1 MNYKI
6 KVAFITIIAAMLVF
20 FISGGVMIASA
31 EEVSDPAAQTEVTDD
46 VQNEE
51 PPAEVSEEVPEEP
64 ETPQTDEEIGADFVE
79 WLKATFGSDYEYYY
93 NQIIEN
99 WGSIEDYLTQFG
111 EEHLPEGFNAGLQKV
126 LDWLNEYVVI
136 WAPVLAIVVIVAYYL
151 IKKRST
157 RKTIEKVVDSKM
169 NVLSGELNKQSK
181 AIMAIGRGQ
190 TALLG
195 KNARFADTVKEI
207 EDTEK
212 ELRS

>member
-6 KVAFITIIAAMLVF
+6 KVVFITIIAAMLVF

-31 EEVSDPAAQTEVTDD
+31 EEVSDPAPQTEITDEE
-46 VQNEE
+46 QGE
-51 PPAEVSEEVPEEP
+51 PPAAEPEEP
-64 ETPQTDEEIGADFVE
+64 EQTDEQIGEDFVE

-111 EEHLPEGFNAGLQKV
+111 EENLPEGFNAGLQKV
-126 LDWLNEYVVI
+126 LDWLDEYVAI

-169 NVLSGELNKQSK
+169 TVLSDELNKQSK

-212 ELRS
+212 ELQS

>member
-6 KVAFITIIAAMLVF
+6 KVVFITIIAAMLVF

-31 EEVSDPAAQTEVTDD
+31 EEVSDPAAQTEITDEE
-46 VQNEE
+46 QGE
-51 PPAEVSEEVPEEP
+51 PPAAEPEEP
-64 ETPQTDEEIGADFVE
+64 EEPEEPGQTDEQMGEDFVE

-111 EEHLPEGFNAGLQKV
+111 EENLPEGFNAGLQKV
-126 LDWLNEYVVI
+126 LDWLDKYVAI

-169 NVLSGELNKQSK
+169 TVLSDELNKQSK

-212 ELRS
+212 ELQS

>member
-6 KVAFITIIAAMLVF
+6 KVVFITIIAAMLVF

-46 VQNEE
+46 VQDGE
-51 PPAEVSEEVPEEP
+51 PPAEIPEEP

-93 NQIIEN
+93 NLIIEH
-99 WGSIEDYLTQFG
+99 WDSIEDYLTQFG
-111 EEHLPEGFNAGLQKV
+111 EENLPEGFNAGLQKE
-126 LDWLNEYVVI
+126 LDWLDEYVAI

-157 RKTIEKVVDSKM
+157 RKTIAKVVAGKM
-169 NVLSGELNKQSK
+169 NVLSNELNKQSK
-181 AIMAIGRGQ
+181 AIMAIGHGQ

-212 ELRS
+212 ELQS

>member
-6 KVAFITIIAAMLVF
+6 KVVFITIIAAMLVF

-31 EEVSDPAAQTEVTDD
+31 EEVGDPAAQTEVTDD
-46 VQNEE
+46 AQDGE
-51 PPAEVSEEVPEEP
+51 PPAEIPEEP

-93 NQIIEN
+93 NLIIEH

-111 EEHLPEGFNAGLQKV
+111 EENLPEGFNAGLQKV
-126 LDWLNEYVVI
+126 LDWLDEYVAI

-169 NVLSGELNKQSK
+169 TVLSDELNKQSK

-212 ELRS
+212 ELQS

>member
-6 KVAFITIIAAMLVF
+6 KVVFITIIAAMLVF

-46 VQNEE
+46 VQDGE
-51 PPAEVSEEVPEEP
+51 PPAEIPEEP

-93 NQIIEN
+93 NLIIEH

-111 EEHLPEGFNAGLQKV
+111 EENLPEGFNAGLQKV
-126 LDWLNEYVVI
+126 LDWLDEYVAI

-169 NVLSGELNKQSK
+169 TVLSDELNKQSK
-181 AIMAIGRGQ
+181 AIMAIGHGQ

-212 ELRS
+212 ELQS

>member
-6 KVAFITIIAAMLVF
+6 KVVFITIIAAMLVF

-31 EEVSDPAAQTEVTDD
+31 EEVGDPASQTETTDD
-46 VQNEE
+46 AQDGE
-51 PPAEVSEEVPEEP
+51 PPAEIPEEP
-64 ETPQTDEEIGADFVE
+64 ETPQTDEEISADFVE

-93 NQIIEN
+93 NLIIEH

-111 EEHLPEGFNAGLQKV
+111 EENLPEGFNAGLQKV
-126 LDWLNEYVVI
+126 LDWLDKYVAI

-169 NVLSGELNKQSK
+169 TVLSDELNKQSK

-212 ELRS
+212 ELQS

>member
-6 KVAFITIIAAMLVF
+6 KVVFITIIAAMLVF

-31 EEVSDPAAQTEVTDD
+31 EEVSDPTPQTEITDEG
-46 VQNEE
+46 QGET
-51 PPAEVSEEVPEEP
+51 PPAVEPEEP
-64 ETPQTDEEIGADFVE
+64 EQTDEQIGEDFVE

-126 LDWLNEYVVI
+126 LDWLNEYVAI

-169 NVLSGELNKQSK
+169 TVLSDELNKQSK
-181 AIMAIGRGQ
+181 AIMAIGHGQ

-212 ELRS
+212 ELQS

>member
-6 KVAFITIIAAMLVF
+6 KVVFITIIAAMLVF

-31 EEVSDPAAQTEVTDD
+31 DEVSDPAAQTEVTDD
-46 VQNEE
+46 AQDGE
-51 PPAEVSEEVPEEP
+51 PPAEIPEEP

-93 NQIIEN
+93 NLIIEH

-111 EEHLPEGFNAGLQKV
+111 EENLPEGFNAGLQKV
-126 LDWLNEYVVI
+126 LDWLDEYVAI

-169 NVLSGELNKQSK
+169 TVLSDELNKQSK
-181 AIMAIGRGQ
+181 AIMAIGHGQ

-212 ELRS
+212 ELQS

>member
-6 KVAFITIIAAMLVF
+6 KVVFITIIAAMLVF

-31 EEVSDPAAQTEVTDD
+31 EEVGDPAPQTEITDEE
-46 VQNEE
+46 QGE
-51 PPAEVSEEVPEEP
+51 PPAAEPEEP
-64 ETPQTDEEIGADFVE
+64 EEPEEPGQTDEQMGEDFVE

-136 WAPVLAIVVIVAYYL
+136 WATVLAIVVIVAYYL

-169 NVLSGELNKQSK
+169 TVLSDELNKQSK

-212 ELRS
+212 ELQS

>member
-6 KVAFITIIAAMLVF
+6 KVVFITIIAAMLVF

-46 VQNEE
+46 VQDGE
-51 PPAEVSEEVPEEP
+51 PPAEIPEEP

-93 NQIIEN
+93 NLIIEH
-99 WGSIEDYLTQFG
+99 WDSIEDYLTQFG
-111 EEHLPEGFNAGLQKV
+111 EENLPEGFNAGLQKV
-126 LDWLNEYVVI
+126 LDWLDEYVAI

-157 RKTIEKVVDSKM
+157 RKTIEKVVDGKM
-169 NVLSGELNKQSK
+169 NVLSNELNKQSK
-181 AIMAIGRGQ
+181 AIMAIGHGQ

-212 ELRS
+212 ELQS

>member
-1 MNYKI
+1 MNCKI
-6 KVAFITIIAAMLVF
+6 KVVFITIIAAMLVF

-31 EEVSDPAAQTEVTDD
+31 EEISDPAAQTEVTDD
-46 VQNEE
+46 AQDGE
-51 PPAEVSEEVPEEP
+51 PPAEIPEEP

-79 WLKATFGSDYEYYY
+79 WLKATFGADYEYYY
-93 NQIIEN
+93 NLIIEH

-111 EEHLPEGFNAGLQKV
+111 EENLPEGFNAGLQKV
-126 LDWLNEYVVI
+126 LDWLDEYVVI
-136 WAPVLAIVVIVAYYL
+136 WAPVLAIVIIVAYYL

-157 RKTIEKVVDSKM
+157 RKAIEKVVDSKM

-207 EDTEK
+207 EETEK
-212 ELRS
+212 ELLS

>member
-6 KVAFITIIAAMLVF
+6 KVVFITIIAAMLVF

-31 EEVSDPAAQTEVTDD
+31 EEVGDPAAQTEVTDD
-46 VQNEE
+46 AQDGE
-51 PPAEVSEEVPEEP
+51 PPAEIPEEP

-93 NQIIEN
+93 NQIIEH

-111 EEHLPEGFNAGLQKV
+111 EENLPEGFNAGLQKV
-126 LDWLNEYVVI
+126 LDWLDKYVAI

-169 NVLSGELNKQSK
+169 TVLSDELNKQSK

-212 ELRS
+212 ELQS

>member
-6 KVAFITIIAAMLVF
+6 KVVFITIIAAMLVF

-31 EEVSDPAAQTEVTDD
+31 EEVGDPAAQTETTDD
-46 VQNEE
+46 AQDGE
-51 PPAEVSEEVPEEP
+51 PPAAEPEEP
-64 ETPQTDEEIGADFVE
+64 EEPEEPGQTDEQMGEDFVE

-126 LDWLNEYVVI
+126 LDWLNKYVAI

-169 NVLSGELNKQSK
+169 TVLSDELNKQSK

-212 ELRS
+212 ELQS

>member
-6 KVAFITIIAAMLVF
+6 KVVFITIIAAMLVF

-31 EEVSDPAAQTEVTDD
+31 EEVSDPAAQTETTDD
-46 VQNEE
+46 AQDGET
-51 PPAEVSEEVPEEP
+51 PAEIPEEP

-93 NQIIEN
+93 NLIIEH

-111 EEHLPEGFNAGLQKV
+111 EENLPEGFNAGLQKV
-126 LDWLNEYVVI
+126 LDWLDEYVAI

-169 NVLSGELNKQSK
+169 TVLSDELNKQSK

-212 ELRS
+212 ELQS